1 METIRN
7 LRKEGKRAYYKAGRL
22 HTEDN
27 RDDGDND
34 HDYRRHNYTDDASSR
49 SDDKYNHRGF
59 DDHNYTGDDDYDSDT
74 RGYDYNYRGYDY
86 NHRGHDDYNYRGHD
100 DYNYRGHDDYNYKGH
115 DDYNYRGHDDY
126 NYKGHDDYNYR
137 GHDDYDHRRRD
148 RHDYGD
154 SRRGRVGSARA
165 RGNNISTLRSGRV
178 AVSQGDAKDNHT
190 TDSNNRG
197 GDARDVSSPGSSRT
211 IVILDPSPASVPP
224 PTPVKICPDVEEC
237 HPCLCADN

>member
-22 HTEDN
+22 HTEDDN

-34 HDYRRHNYTDDASSR
+34 DDYRRHNYTDDASSR
-49 SDDKYNHRGF
+49 NDDKYNHRGF
-59 DDHNYTGDDDYDSDT
+59 DDHNYTGDGDYDSDT
-74 RGYDYNYRGYDY
+74 RGYDYNGYDY

-100 DYNYRGHDDYNYKGH
+100 DYNYRGHDDYNYRGH
-115 DDYNYRGHDDY
+115 YDYNYR
-126 NYKGHDDYNYR
+126 R
-137 GHDDYDHRRRD
+137 SD

-178 AVSQGDAKDNHT
+178 AVSQGDAKDDHT

-197 GDARDVSSPGSSRT
+197 GDARDVSSPGTSRT
-211 IVILDPSPASVPP
+211 IPAITCATEDPLGSKL
-224 PTPVKICPDVEEC
+224 VKDDIVRDLVFESTETI
-237 HPCLCADN
+237 

>member
-22 HTEDN
+22 HTEDDN

-34 HDYRRHNYTDDASSR
+34 YDYRRHNYTDDASSR

-137 GHDDYDHRRRD
+137 GHDDYDHRRSD

-197 GDARDVSSPGSSRT
+197 GDARDVSSPGTSRT
-211 IVILDPSPASVPP
+211 IVTLDPSPASS
-224 PTPVKICPDVEEC
+224 PTYPSQ
-237 HPCLCADN
+237 